1 MSSNANTMVFVKSV
15 AFSKGGLLFNMIYI
29 AESFVLCRFVILLL
43 LKLRD
48 QATVTASIFLSAEM
62 FECKKPESVYLGAAE
77 CPKFRV
83 EWAP

>member
-1 MSSNANTMVFVKSV
+1 
-15 AFSKGGLLFNMIYI
+15 MIY
-29 AESFVLCRFVILLL
+29 RFVILLL
-43 LKLRD
+43 LKLREPV
-48 QATVTASIFLSAEM
+48 TVTASIFLSAEM